1 MRRSK
6 EIIHQVQFS
15 SCASVIGCLSIVR
28 KVLILLNPFRF
39 RQMAHAIRAVNKL
52 CIKRAEKP
60 HSIIQ
65 RPQGAERPC
74 YEAEDSACRGEWR
87 REAGSQCARLMPARE
102 RERGGLPH

>member
-6 EIIHQVQFS
+6 EIIHHVQFS

-52 CIKRAEKP
+52 CIRI
-60 HSIIQ
+60 H
-65 RPQGAERPC
+65 C
-74 YEAEDSACRGEWR
+74 
-87 REAGSQCARLMPARE
+87 
-102 RERGGLPH
+102 